1 MDRDEELNEI
11 SDYYKNKPD
20 QDTDIEKADGAETD
34 SAEVSESAMENNDA
48 EESAENEESSK
59 DKKREL
65 LWFRGSVIAA
75 AAAVIALGFLTGR
88 FIVPVSRDAVI
99 EKTATLFKTDSDYLA
114 AVKDNKEI
122 NTEIDELNADN
133 ERIENSFNDVVEYEK
148 QLDKLKAEFKSVNDK
163 LYDARSELKAVK
175 SDYDSAQSSLK
186 KLKSKTITLS
196 PGTYTAGVH
205 IPAGTYTATGNGSLL
220 TAGTD
225 KNLKINVNLDREPYR
240 CELSERD
247 TIKLSCEAEFKPE
260 VEE

>member
-11 SDYYKNKPD
+11 ADYYKNKPD
-20 QDTDIEKADGAETD
+20 PDTDDVKTEAEIPKDETEETVSTD
-34 SAEVSESAMENNDA
+34 VDA
-48 EESAENEESSK
+48 EEITENGDNE
-59 DKKREL
+59 KREL
-65 LWFRGSVIAA
+65 LWFRISVIAA

-88 FIVPVSRDAVI
+88 FIVPVSQDAVTD
-99 EKTATLFKTDSDYLA
+99 KTAALFKTDADYLA

-148 QLDKLKAEFKSVNDK
+148 QLDKLKADFKSVNDQ
-163 LYDARSELKAVK
+163 LYDARNELKAAK

-186 KLKSKTITLS
+186 KLKSRTVTLS
-196 PGTYTAGVH
+196 PGTYTVGVH

-225 KNLKINVNLDREPYR
+225 KNLKINVNLDHEPYL

-247 TIKLSCEAEFKPE
+247 TIKLSCAAEFKPE